1 MKLSEEIRNRAVKF
15 RKQGYSLAEIS
26 YKLGI
31 SKSTA
36 SVWLRD
42 IKLSKKAKNRIKR
55 RSLQGQR
62 RAAVTKKR
70 KMEVLMSK
78 YRLGARVLLE
88 KFSITL
94 ELSQVFCALLYWAEG
109 AKFTDNR
116 LEFTNSDPE
125 MIRAYLKLLRK
136 GFKIDERK
144 LRVNIH
150 LHHYHEDLEQKRF
163 WSEVTGIPLSQFNK
177 SYIKPHTQKR
187 KRENYP
193 GCVRI
198 CYYSADTARKIKALY
213 QEFIN
218 FI

>member
-1 MKLSEEIRNRAVKF
+1 
-15 RKQGYSLAEIS
+15 
-26 YKLGI
+26 
-31 SKSTA
+31 
-36 SVWLRD
+36 
-42 IKLSKKAKNRIKR
+42 
-55 RSLQGQR
+55 LQGQR

-88 KFSITL
+88 TFPITV
-94 ELSQVFCALLYWAEG
+94 EVSQVFCALLYWAEG

-116 LEFTNSDPE
+116 LEFTNSDPD
-125 MIRAYLKLLRK
+125 MIRAYLNLLRK
-136 GFKIDERK
+136 GFMIDERK

-187 KRENYP
+187 IRENYP